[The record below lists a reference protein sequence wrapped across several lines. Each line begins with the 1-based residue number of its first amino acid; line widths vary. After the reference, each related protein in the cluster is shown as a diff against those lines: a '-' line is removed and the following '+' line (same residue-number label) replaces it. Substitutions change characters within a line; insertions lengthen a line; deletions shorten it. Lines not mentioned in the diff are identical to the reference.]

1 MNRVLL
7 QAFAAGASAAAVVA
21 SGVVIA
27 GQEDPAA
34 SVFTALQATTGKVAY
49 AKNCASCHMPDLS
62 GNNEIPP
69 LAGETFIGTW
79 SSRTTKDLRDYMS
92 AAMPYGGPSLDAETY
107 TLITAFVLSSNGAVA
122 GTEKL
127 TATTSVPI
135 RDLIPPR
142 VQH

>member
-1 MNRVLL
+1 MRIARLVFIVL
-7 QAFAAGASAAAVVA
+7 ASAAGVA
-21 SGVVIA
+21 AAEAQIA
-27 GQEDPAA
+27 PTP
-34 SVFTALQATTGKVAY
+34 VFTEQQAETGRAAY

-69 LAGETFIGTW
+69 LAGETFMGTW
-79 SSRTTKDLRDYMS
+79 SSRSTKDLRDYMS

-107 TLITAFVLSSNGAVA
+107 TLITAFVLSFNGAVA

-135 RDLIPPR
+135 RNLMPQR

>member
-1 MNRVLL
+1 
-7 QAFAAGASAAAVVA
+7 
-21 SGVVIA
+21 
-27 GQEDPAA
+27 
-34 SVFTALQATTGKVAY
+34 
-49 AKNCASCHMPDLS
+49 MPDLS

-69 LAGETFIGTW
+69 LAGEAFIGTW

-107 TLITAFVLSSNGAVA
+107 TVITAFVLSSNGAVA
-122 GTEKL
+122 CTEKL